1 MSFIV
6 IEVVQFLIG
15 LFAVIISYFLIVHHR
30 KPLLESTFGDN
41 VSIQKSF
48 ESLTSFGYFMIFIPI
63 LLFGLNISQSSPYN
77 MAIHIQ
83 WVIYFEAGLMFMI
96 GILHF
101 GIVSIFTT
109 QIKN

>member
-1 MSFIV
+1 MTFII
-6 IEVVQFLIG
+6 IEVFQFLIG

-30 KPLLESTFGDN
+30 RPLIDSIFVDN
-41 VSIQKSF
+41 ASIRKSF

-63 LLFGLNISQSSPYN
+63 LLFGLNISQSGPYN
-77 MAIHIQ
+77 MAVHIQ
-83 WVIYFEAGLMFMI
+83 WVIYFEAGIMFLI